1 MEYSLT
7 AGTDVITFSL
17 PQQPVPLASGCA
29 FYGGCFSLAPVA
41 LVVDGNPI
49 ADGEVN
55 FYLSD
60 VAGGITIFDGST
72 LLVNNDGDPWQL
84 FTGTLSSPTLGAF
97 SNLALTDNGYGSPL
111 YSESFF
117 LTATVVD
124 AGVPEPSSAIL
135 WTLGG
140 LALAALAAHRRK
152 SIHTA

>member
-1 MEYSLT
+1 
-7 AGTDVITFSL
+7 
-17 PQQPVPLASGCA
+17 
-29 FYGGCFSLAPVA
+29 
-41 LVVDGNPI
+41 
-49 ADGEVN
+49 
-55 FYLSD
+55 
-60 VAGGITIFDGST
+60 
-72 LLVNNDGDPWQL
+72 
-84 FTGTLSSPTLGAF
+84 
-97 SNLALTDNGYGSPL
+97 LTDNGYGSPL